1 MAVEDAHFTRTI
13 QRELG
18 RRYVDASL
26 VDVRV
31 MHGIC
36 YVRGTMR
43 CLRSHPNVD
52 LTKESETIRK
62 MIRQKGF
69 IREVIWEVDL
79 RN

>member
-1 MAVEDAHFTRTI
+1 MAVEDAQFTRGI

-18 RRYVDASL
+18 RRYVDCTL
-26 VDVRV
+26 VDIRV

-43 CLRSHPNVD
+43 RLRSHPNVD
-52 LTKESETIRK
+52 LEKECETIRRI
-62 MIRQKGF
+62 IRQKTF
-69 IREVIWEVDL
+69 IRDVIWDVAT